1 MWSCGERVKTFTSQD
16 IQGDSRA
23 CVGYGFLL
31 EAGTTKRNVKTLL
44 KELDYRR
51 NHLGS
56 LEKLQFSDKR
66 TTVGSRKV
74 LWFEKQRKFFHRF
87 VLIIFL

>member
-1 MWSCGERVKTFTSQD
+1 MCSCGERVKTFTSQD
-16 IQGDSRA
+16 FQRDSRA
-23 CVGYGFLL
+23 CVGYGFFL

-66 TTVGSRKV
+66 TTVGSRKI
-74 LWFEKQRKFFHRF
+74 LWFEKQWKFFHRS
-87 VLIIFL
+87 VLIIFI

>member
-23 CVGYGFLL
+23 CVGYGFFL

-44 KELDYRR
+44 KEFVYRR
-51 NHLGS
+51 NHMGS
-56 LEKLQFSDKR
+56 LEKLQFSNKR

-74 LWFEKQRKFFHRF
+74 LWFEKQRNSFHRF
-87 VLIIFL
+87 VLIIFI